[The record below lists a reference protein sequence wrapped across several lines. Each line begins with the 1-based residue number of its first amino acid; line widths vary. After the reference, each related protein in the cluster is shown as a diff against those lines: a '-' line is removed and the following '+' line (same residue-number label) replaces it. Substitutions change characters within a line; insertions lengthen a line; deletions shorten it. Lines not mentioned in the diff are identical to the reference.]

1 MEPGDLVEWNYGKYR
16 LSGIIVKKSDYFGWD
31 VYIPKINKINQLS
44 SESLRKIQQI
54 TEEK

>member
-1 MEPGDLVEWNYGKYR
+1 MKPGDLVEWNYGKYR

-31 VYIPKINKINQLS
+31 VYFPKINMTNQLS

-54 TEEK
+54 TEDK

>member
-1 MEPGDLVEWNYGKYR
+1 MKPGDLVEWNYGKYR

-31 VYIPKINKINQLS
+31 VYFPKINTTNQLS
-44 SESLRKIQQI
+44 GASLRKIQQV